1 MHFHPMLPFLF
12 LLPGMAAD
20 ERLFHPIDLSFGEV
34 HAMRWEFRP
43 GVRSL
48 ADYAAM
54 LVREVPWPVDGRPV
68 WYIGSSM
75 GGMLARELHALR
87 PADELVLLSAPAA
100 RHEFPNRMHL
110 LRALRTG
117 RWFTPSGMMRLN
129 RLSDSFMGFRNAD
142 DRSWFYENLETY
154 GPEFLHFAVNAI
166 LDWPRRDR
174 PERYLQVVGSE
185 DRLFKAHRM
194 VSPVVLPGA
203 GHFMTL
209 EQPERLSAVLRSHS
223 LAAAHSAGMT

>member
-1 MHFHPMLPFLF
+1 MRPFLL

-20 ERLFHPIDLSFGEV
+20 ERLFAPIDLSFGETHALRWRHIAGV
-34 HAMRWEFRP
+34 H
-43 GVRSL
+43 SL
-48 ADYAAM
+48 AEYAEA
-54 LVREVPWPVDGRPV
+54 VASEVPWPADGRPV
-68 WYIGSSM
+68 WYVGSSM
-75 GGMLARELHALR
+75 GGMLARELHAQR
-87 PADELVLLSAPAA
+87 PADELVLLSAPAS
-100 RHEFPNRMHL
+100 RLEFPRRMHV
-110 LRALRTG
+110 LRTLRTG
-117 RWFTPSGMMRLN
+117 RWFTPDGLMRVN
-129 RLSDSFMGFRNAD
+129 RLSDSFMGFRNSE
-142 DRSWFYENLETY
+142 DRSWFYENLEAY

-194 VSPVVLPGA
+194 VSPVVVPGA

-223 LAAAHSAGMT
+223 LGAAHSAGIT